1 MITRGGDYLR
11 VWRLDGVAFECADE
25 HQIGER
31 HEALCSLLR
40 NLAGGQW
47 AVWTHRLHRVVSDSL
62 QDPPQ
67 PGFARDLSQAY
78 QAKLGE
84 RRMMSNELYLTLVY
98 RPNVSRV
105 SRALQSTQRTR
116 AAIAEAQAEALRVM
130 EERTAL
136 VGRVLRGFGPD
147 LLGAREHRGRSYSE
161 VAEFLGYLVNGCWR
175 AIPMTAGPLYRT
187 LPTARLSFGGDKLE
201 LRQGDQRRYAALV
214 DIKEYADAVEPGILN
229 ALLYE
234 ASEFIETQSFS
245 ILPRR
250 EAMRALE
257 LQRDQLIASDDV
269 VASQVAE
276 MDVALNELGDGQFC
290 MGEYHYSL
298 VVFGQEGEDSVADA
312 GRRAAQAIGAVGE
325 ASSLQM
331 SPVDLVA
338 DAAWFAQMPGNW
350 QWRPRDAKLSSR
362 AFAALSSG
370 HNFARGKRD
379 GNPWGEAL
387 ALLRTPSGQPFYLN
401 LHSSPEG
408 EDSADKKLPGNT
420 LIIGSTG
427 VGKTTLEM
435 FLLTLTRKWDPAPRL
450 VLFDLDRGCEIAI
463 RALGG
468 RYFTLEAGK
477 PTGCN
482 PLQREPTPARIQFWE
497 QLIRTC
503 IASPAMPL
511 LPADER
517 AIADAV
523 KAVAMMPAP
532 LRRFSTVRQ
541 NLPKAG
547 ENSLF
552 ERLGRWCQGGA
563 LGWVFDQAD
572 DRLLDL
578 HAANVI
584 GFDTTEFL
592 DLPEV
597 RTPVMMYLLQ
607 VMEELVNGERLI
619 YVISEFWKALDHE
632 IFSDFAKQKQKTIR
646 KQNGL
651 GIFDTQSPSD
661 VLRHPDRPH
670 DDRAERDQDLPR
682 QPGGGARGIRRR
694 LRPDAGR
701 VRHRAQPRRP
711 GRPAL
716 PGQAG
721 PRQRDLRARPRRA
734 RRLHHR
740 ALGHDRQRGPAR
752 CRARTAWQRSV
763 SMASRAG
770 SRGSGSEVS
779 YLQESRMKAVRH
791 LLALVALALAA
802 TTASAQFVKGNEAV
816 KVMPDGTKKVETPPT
831 AGAHLAQRHALPTSR
846 VYRRRLEDGRDARGL
861 DASAPRSTRAQA
873 PVVHR
878 PTAREAIARFGS

>member
-1 MITRGGDYLR
+1 MPGMAEVTAVPGRSARRPRYWTQARRENPLARFIPFSSMVSPHDVITRGGDYLR
-11 VWRLDGVAFECADE
+11 VWRLEGVPFECADE
-25 HQIGER
+25 SLLAER

-40 NLAGGQW
+40 NLSGGQW
-47 AVWTHRLHRVVSDSL
+47 AVWTHRLHRIVADTL
-62 QDPPQ
+62 QDPVGPS
-67 PGFARDLSQAY
+67 FARDLSQAY
-78 QAKLGE
+78 HASLGA
-84 RRMMSNELYLTLVY
+84 RQMMSNELYLTLVY
-98 RPNVSRV
+98 RPNASRV
-105 SRALQSTQRTR
+105 SRALQSTRR
-116 AAIAEAQAEALRVM
+116 SLASIAAAQADALRVM
-130 EERTAL
+130 EERSAL
-136 VGRVLRGFGPD
+136 VGRMLRGFGLQ
-147 LLGAREHRGRSYSE
+147 LLGSRQHRGRSYSQ
-161 VAEFLGYLVNGCWR
+161 VAEFLGTLVNGYWR
-175 AIPMTAGPLYRT
+175 AIPLAAGALYRT
-187 LPTARLSFGGDKLE
+187 LPSTRLSFGGDKLE
-201 LRQGDQRRYAALV
+201 LRNGDARRYAALV
-214 DIKEYADAVEPGILN
+214 DIKEYADAVNPGVLN

-234 ASEFIETQSFS
+234 DSEFIETQSFS

-250 EAMRALE
+250 DAMRALE

-290 MGEYHYSL
+290 FGEYHYSL
-298 VVFGQEGEDSVADA
+298 VVFGSDVADA
-312 GRRAAQAIGAVGE
+312 GRRAARAIGAVGE
-325 ASSLQM
+325 SSSLQM
-331 SPVDLVA
+331 APVDLVA

-350 QWRPRDAKLSSR
+350 QWRPRAAKLSSR
-362 AFAALSSG
+362 AFAALASG

-401 LHSSPEG
+401 LHSSPDG
-408 EDSADKKLPGNT
+408 EDSGDRKLPGNT

-497 QLIRTC
+497 QLVHTC
-503 IASPAMPL
+503 IASEAIPL

-523 KAVAMMPAP
+523 RAVAMMPAP
-532 LRRFSTVRQ
+532 LRRFSTLRQ
-541 NLPKAG
+541 NLPKSG
-547 ENSLF
+547 ENSLY

-563 LGWVFDQAD
+563 LGWVFDGDGAQAY

-578 HAANVI
+578 HDASVI

-607 VMEELVNGERLI
+607 VMEELVDGQRLI
-619 YVISEFWKALDHE
+619 YVISEFWKALDHA

-661 VLRHPDRPH
+661 VLRHP
-670 DDRAERDQDLPR
+670 
-682 QPGGGARGIRRR
+682 I
-694 LRPDAGR
+694 GR
-701 VRHRAQPRRP
+701 TMVEQ
-711 GRPAL
+711 
-716 PGQAG
+716 
-721 PRQRDLRARPRRA
+721 
-734 RRLHHR
+734 
-740 ALGHDRQRGPAR
+740 
-752 CRARTAWQRSV
+752 SV
-763 SMASRAG
+763 TKIFLANP
-770 SRGSGSEVS
+770 E
-779 YLQESRMKAVRH
+779 AVREEYVEGFGLSQAEFEIVRSLGAQGGRRFLVKQGH
-791 LLALVALALAA
+791 ASALCELDLAGMDDFITVLSGTTDNVALLDAIRERH
-802 TTASAQFVKGNEAV
+802 GND
-816 KVMPDGTKKVETPPT
+816 PY
-831 AGAHLAQRHALPTSR
+831 QWLPVLLREVQHRKSR
-846 VYRRRLEDGRDARGL
+846 V
-861 DASAPRSTRAQA
+861 SRSKA
-873 PVVHR
+873 
-878 PTAREAIARFGS
+878 

>member
-1 MITRGGDYLR
+1 MLGTPESLPHRASNSARPSRAVLRPRHWMQAKAENPLARFVPFSSLVGPHDVITRGGDYLR
-11 VWRLDGVAFECADE
+11 VWRLDGVAFECADDAL
-25 HQIGER
+25 IPER

-47 AVWTHRLHRVVSDSL
+47 AVWTHRLHRVVGDAMT
-62 QDPPQ
+62 DPTE
-67 PGFARDLSQAY
+67 PGFARDLSRAY
-78 QAKLGE
+78 QAKLGGH
-84 RRMMSNELYLTLVY
+84 RMMSNELYLTLVY

-105 SRALQSTQRTR
+105 SRALQSTRR
-116 AAIAEAQAEALRVM
+116 SRSAIGQAQADALRVM
-130 EERTAL
+130 EEKSAL
-136 VGRVLRGFGPD
+136 VERVLRGFGPQ
-147 LLGAREHRGRSYSE
+147 LLGTRRYRDRSYSE
-161 VAEFLGYLVNGCWR
+161 VAEFLGYLVNGRWR
-175 AIPMTAGPLYRT
+175 AILQAAGPLYRT
-187 LPTARLSFGGDKLE
+187 LPSARLSFGGDKLE
-201 LRQGDQRRYAALV
+201 LRHGDERRYAALV
-214 DIKEYADAVEPGILN
+214 DIREYADAVEPGILN

-269 VASQVAE
+269 VESQIAE
-276 MDVALNELGDGQFC
+276 MDLALNELGDGQFC

-298 VVFGQEGEDSVADA
+298 VVFGDNVADA

-325 ASSLQM
+325 SSSLQM
-331 SPVDLVA
+331 APVDLVA
-338 DAAWFAQMPGNW
+338 DAAWFAQMPCNW

-408 EDSADKKLPGNT
+408 EDSGDKKLPGNT

-435 FLLTLTRKWDPAPRL
+435 FLLALTRKFDPAPRL

-482 PLQREPTPARIQFWE
+482 PLQRDPTPARVQFWE

-503 IASPAMPL
+503 IATPAMPL
-511 LPADER
+511 LPSDER
-517 AIADAV
+517 AIAEAV
-523 KAVAMMPAP
+523 KSVAMMPVN

-541 NLPKAG
+541 NLPKSG
-547 ENSLF
+547 ENSLY

-578 HAANVI
+578 NAASVI

-607 VMEELVNGERLI
+607 IMEELVNGERLI

-646 KQNGL
+646 KQNGR

-661 VLRHPDRPH
+661 VLRHPIGRTMIEQSVTKIFLANPEAV
-670 DDRAERDQDLPR
+670 REEYIEGFGLSEAEFE
-682 QPGGGARGIRRR
+682 I
-694 LRPDAGR
+694 
-701 VRHRAQPRRP
+701 
-711 GRPAL
+711 
-716 PGQAG
+716 
-721 PRQRDLRARPRRA
+721 
-734 RRLHHR
+734 
-740 ALGHDRQRGPAR
+740 
-752 CRARTAWQRSV
+752 
-763 SMASRAG
+763 
-770 SRGSGSEVS
+770 
-779 YLQESRMKAVRH
+779 VRH
-791 LLALVALALAA
+791 LGAQGGRRFLVKQGHSSAICELDLAGMEDFVTVLSA
-802 TTASAQFVKGNEAV
+802 TTDNITLLDDIRE
-816 KVMPDGTKKVETPPT
+816 
-831 AGAHLAQRHALPTSR
+831 RHGDDPFQWLPVLLREVHDRKFRTSR
-846 VYRRRLEDGRDARGL
+846 RTV
-861 DASAPRSTRAQA
+861 
-873 PVVHR
+873 
-878 PTAREAIARFGS
+878 